1 MNERVKQLRTTLDLT
16 QEEFGKKLG
25 VTRSAISYIESGR
38 SNLTD
43 RMIFLICREFN
54 VSEDWLRDGIGEPFD
69 LPEDETAAIVTDVL
83 IAPENKFY
91 SLVLNILKSYSQLTP
106 NEKHA
111 IDELSGKIKENLKK
125 TDDGEIS

>member
-1 MNERVKQLRTTLDLT
+1 
-16 QEEFGKKLG
+16 
-25 VTRSAISYIESGR
+25 
-38 SNLTD
+38 
-43 RMIFLICREFN
+43 MIFLICREFN

>member
-1 MNERVKQLRTTLDLT
+1 M
-16 QEEFGKKLG
+16 
-25 VTRSAISYIESGR
+25 
-38 SNLTD
+38 
-43 RMIFLICREFN
+43 
-54 VSEDWLRDGIGEPFD
+54 
-69 LPEDETAAIVTDVL
+69 TDVL